1 MVPSSVGF
9 NTHCFSEGLHGVD
22 ILVELVENLDCVIS
36 PKVHCGALCHGFL
49 AVFIVIAL
57 FFFFLSIGVELVE
70 RCTAYIGRQKLSE
83 FLVMMTLPKDAFVQA
98 LPKVART

>member
-57 FFFFLSIGVELVE
+57 FFFSFNW
-70 RCTAYIGRQKLSE
+70 C
-83 FLVMMTLPKDAFVQA
+83 
-98 LPKVART
+98 